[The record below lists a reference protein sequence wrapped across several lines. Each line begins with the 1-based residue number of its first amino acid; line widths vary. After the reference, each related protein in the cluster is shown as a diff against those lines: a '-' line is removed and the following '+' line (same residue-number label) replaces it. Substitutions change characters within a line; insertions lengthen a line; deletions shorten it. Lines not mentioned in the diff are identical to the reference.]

1 MSKRTGFLLFLSI
14 LALGV
19 FFRFYLIT
27 EIPLGLYPDEAMNG
41 NNALEALV
49 TGEFKV
55 FYPENN
61 GREGLFINIQALS
74 VWFFGNEPWTLR
86 LVSTVFGTL
95 TILGLYLVA
104 RELFRGRSG
113 TAASLATLGRRAGT
127 TSEQSEDEQ
136 GGHVSPKSALGIL
149 DGREDAGATWIA
161 LLSSFFLSTSYW
173 HLNFSRI
180 GFRAIAVPFFAT
192 FALYFLLRGLRT
204 GKISSLVLA
213 GVAMGLGLQTY
224 IAFRFMPFVLAIPIV
239 WYLWQWFKSDS
250 NTRIHSNDTN
260 KKCTPC
266 AILLFLFITFVVA
279 LPIGYYFLQNPGD
292 FLGRGGQVSIFSA
305 ESPLIEFVKSNVA
318 TLGMFFVRGDCN
330 WRHNFNCQP
339 ELHPL
344 VAAFFLIGL
353 AFTIRELFSKTIH
366 YRLPTTGLLAW
377 LIFMSFPTTLTRE
390 GLPHA
395 LRSIGMLPPV
405 MILAGIGAW
414 QSINWILNWLE
425 KNKFKWPEYAH
436 QLLRIQRE
444 IVIFFIFVLLLMPLA
459 TYKNYFITWANSPNA
474 YWAFATDT
482 LHAGQY
488 LKGLPPDTKKYV
500 MVNLSGVEVR
510 AIPMP
515 AQTVMFV
522 TDTFRAEDR
531 NKKNLF
537 YLTRENWQDQL
548 KIPENKKTV
557 VVFLNGSKIEL
568 INAIRKEFP
577 QLKPWVPS
585 DFTILKNY

>member
-305 ESPLIEFVKSNVA
+305 ESPLIEFVKSNIA

-366 YRLPTTGLLAW
+366 YRLPTTGLLA
-377 LIFMSFPTTLTRE
+377 
-390 GLPHA
+390 
-395 LRSIGMLPPV
+395 
-405 MILAGIGAW
+405 
-414 QSINWILNWLE
+414 
-425 KNKFKWPEYAH
+425 
-436 QLLRIQRE
+436 
-444 IVIFFIFVLLLMPLA
+444 
-459 TYKNYFITWANSPNA
+459 
-474 YWAFATDT
+474 
-482 LHAGQY
+482 
-488 LKGLPPDTKKYV
+488 
-500 MVNLSGVEVR
+500 
-510 AIPMP
+510 
-515 AQTVMFV
+515 
-522 TDTFRAEDR
+522 
-531 NKKNLF
+531 
-537 YLTRENWQDQL
+537 
-548 KIPENKKTV
+548 
-557 VVFLNGSKIEL
+557 
-568 INAIRKEFP
+568 
-577 QLKPWVPS
+577 
-585 DFTILKNY
+585 

>member
-522 TDTFRAEDR
+522 TDTFRAEER